1 MRAISPTCS
10 RSRNVPRTASRALP
24 LTPIFRAISTLFSG
38 RYSFLDSSARI
49 CSLILGSFAIIWA
62 KQYAQVCRFSAI
74 SIGGLTMRR
83 LITSGGVVILLAVIA
98 SFAAEGAKM
107 KITSSAFQEG
117 GNIPSK
123 FTCDGSDTSPPL
135 QITGVPSEA
144 KSLVLI
150 VDDPD
155 APSGLFTHWLIWN
168 IPPQTNSVAEG
179 SAPKGVQGTNDFGKS
194 GYRGPYPPP
203 GTHRYSFKIFA
214 LDRELEVRAGA
225 KRSQLDAA
233 MKGHVIA
240 QGELAGRYARR
251 K

>member
-1 MRAISPTCS
+1 MQKPIISG
-10 RSRNVPRTASRALP
+10 V
-24 LTPIFRAISTLFSG
+24 
-38 RYSFLDSSARI
+38 
-49 CSLILGSFAIIWA
+49 
-62 KQYAQVCRFSAI
+62 
-74 SIGGLTMRR
+74 
-83 LITSGGVVILLAVIA
+83 VVILLAVIA

-150 VDDPD
+150 ADDPD
-155 APSGLFTHWLIWN
+155 APGGLFTHWLIWN
-168 IPPQTNSVAEG
+168 IPPQTNSISEG
-179 SAPKGVQGTNDFGKS
+179 SAPKGVHGTNDFGKPD
-194 GYRGPYPPP
+194 YKGPCPPP
-203 GTHRYSFKIFA
+203 GTHRYSFKIYA
-214 LDRELEVRAGA
+214 LDRELDLRGGA

-233 MKGHVIA
+233 MKGHVVA
-240 QGELAGRYARR
+240 QGELVGRYAR

>member
-1 MRAISPTCS
+1 MR
-10 RSRNVPRTASRALP
+10 
-24 LTPIFRAISTLFSG
+24 
-38 RYSFLDSSARI
+38 
-49 CSLILGSFAIIWA
+49 
-62 KQYAQVCRFSAI
+62 K
-74 SIGGLTMRR
+74 SITIGA
-83 LITSGGVVILLAVIA
+83 VVILLAVIA

-123 FTCDGSDTSPPL
+123 FTCDGS
-135 QITGVPSEA
+135 

-150 VDDPD
+150 ADDPD

-194 GYRGPYPPP
+194 GYKGPCPPP

-214 LDRELEVRAGA
+214 LDRELDLRSGA
-225 KRSQLDAA
+225 KRSQVDAA

-240 QGELAGRYARR
+240 QGELVGRYARR

>member
-1 MRAISPTCS
+1 NLSWTGAPEFARECYVRLQPY
-10 RSRNVPRTASRALP
+10 RRNNIVT
-24 LTPIFRAISTLFSG
+24 
-38 RYSFLDSSARI
+38 
-49 CSLILGSFAIIWA
+49 
-62 KQYAQVCRFSAI
+62 CRFSAI
-74 SIGGLTMRR
+74 SIGGLAMRKP
-83 LITSGGVVILLAVIA
+83 IISGAVVTLLAVIA

-123 FTCDGSDTSPPL
+123 FTCDGSDTSLPL

-155 APSGLFTHWLIWN
+155 TPSGLFTHWLIWN

-203 GTHRYSFKIFA
+203 
-214 LDRELEVRAGA
+214 
-225 KRSQLDAA
+225 
-233 MKGHVIA
+233 
-240 QGELAGRYARR
+240 
-251 K
+251 

>member
-1 MRAISPTCS
+1 MQKMIIAAASASALVAI
-10 RSRNVPRTASRALP
+10 V
-24 LTPIFRAISTLFSG
+24 
-38 RYSFLDSSARI
+38 
-49 CSLILGSFAIIWA
+49 
-62 KQYAQVCRFSAI
+62 
-74 SIGGLTMRR
+74 
-83 LITSGGVVILLAVIA
+83 
-98 SFAAEGAKM
+98 SFAAGGAKM

-150 VDDPD
+150 AYDPD

-179 SAPKGVQGTNDFGKS
+179 SAPKGVQGTNDFGKL
-194 GYRGPYPPP
+194 GYRGPCPSP

-214 LDRELEVRAGA
+214 LDRELDLRSGA
-225 KRSQLDAA
+225 KRSQVDAA

-240 QGELAGRYARR
+240 QGELVGRYVRR

>member
-1 MRAISPTCS
+1 MRKPIISG
-10 RSRNVPRTASRALP
+10 A
-24 LTPIFRAISTLFSG
+24 
-38 RYSFLDSSARI
+38 
-49 CSLILGSFAIIWA
+49 
-62 KQYAQVCRFSAI
+62 
-74 SIGGLTMRR
+74 
-83 LITSGGVVILLAVIA
+83 VVILLAVIA
-98 SFAAEGAKM
+98 SFAAEGARM

-150 VDDPD
+150 ADDPD
-155 APSGLFTHWLIWN
+155 APSGLFTHWLVWN
-168 IPPQTNSVAEG
+168 IPPQTNSIAEG

-194 GYRGPYPPP
+194 GYKGPCPPP

-214 LDRELEVRAGA
+214 LDRELDLRAGA
-225 KRSQLDAA
+225 KRSQVDAA

-240 QGELAGRYARR
+240 QGELVGRYAR
-251 K
+251 KK